1 MISLSKQQVEQLI
14 TETSKKIGH
23 KYHKGYKCENFVKD
37 AYQSLGLGCDF
48 KEFPILVQSDIY
60 KEEWIGYLCFLRHKV
75 HCPERRYTHVGII
88 APNQS
93 LLHYSRYFGE
103 PNVREV
109 FLTSFEAIFKV
120 YNFAH
125 PH

>member
-1 MISLSKQQVEQLI
+1 MISLTEDQKNRLI
-14 TETSKKIGH
+14 IRNLERIGD
-23 KYHKGYKCENFVKD
+23 KYPKEHTCESFVKD
-37 AYQSLGLGCDF
+37 AYREIGIDCIFNDCPKLSF
-48 KEFPILVQSDIY
+48 EDIF
-60 KEEWIGYLCFLRHKV
+60 KEEWIGYICFLRHKI

-109 FLTSFEAIFKV
+109 FLTPYKEIFEV
-120 YNFAH
+120 YNFVY
-125 PH
+125 